1 VLRTRVPTQ
10 RIESGVTVTPPRHDG
25 AMSQEVAIAACAARQ
40 HALVTVEQ
48 ARMHGFTEEAI
59 RHRVE
64 TGRWRRMRHAVY
76 LVNGAP
82 ESWEQAA
89 LAAVL
94 ASGPEAVAS
103 HVTAG
108 VIWGFPNVFHEVTFE
123 VSTPRPRRVRQPG
136 VRVHRTMKFLEIEHA
151 VRRQIPVTS
160 VARTLVDL
168 SGVLSVQQL
177 GIATDFARREL
188 QFRLVDLQRCV
199 AGLAPARGRKPTR
212 IHGVLRARLDR
223 HDESESGL
231 EMRVLRAIVNAGLP
245 EPVQQHRVRIGNGW
259 RRIDLAY
266 PEVELAIEV
275 DGWAHHGP
283 RSAFDADRARDNE
296 LEIIGWD
303 RLRFT
308 SAFTDKQIAETVAAK
323 LAALGHKPCA

>member
-1 VLRTRVPTQ
+1 
-10 RIESGVTVTPPRHDG
+10 
-25 AMSQEVAIAACAARQ
+25 MSREVAVAACAARQ
-40 HALVTVEQ
+40 HALVTLDQ
-48 ARMHGFTEEAI
+48 ARVHGFTDDAI
-59 RHRVE
+59 RRRVE
-64 TGRWRRMRHAVY
+64 TGRWRRIRHAVY
-76 LVNGAP
+76 LLNGAP
-82 ESWEQAA
+82 ETWEQAA

-103 HVTAG
+103 HSTAG
-108 VIWGFPNVFHEVTFE
+108 VLWGLPNVLHEVTFE

-136 VRVHRTMKFLEIEHA
+136 VRVHRTMRFLEKEHTT
-151 VRRQIPVTS
+151 RRQIPVTS

-168 SGVLSVQQL
+168 SGSMSVQQL

-188 QFRLVDLQRCV
+188 HFRLADLQQCI
-199 AGLAPARGRKPTR
+199 AGLAPARGRKPSR
-212 IHGVLRARLDR
+212 IHAVLCARLER

-245 EPVQQHRVRIGNGW
+245 EPVQQYRVRVGGSW

-266 PEVELAIEV
+266 PDLELAIEV
-275 DGWAHHGP
+275 DGWTHHGP

-303 RLRFT
+303 RLHFT
-308 SAFTDKQIAETVAAK
+308 STFTDQQIAETVAAK
-323 LAALGHKPCA
+323 LAALGLKPCA